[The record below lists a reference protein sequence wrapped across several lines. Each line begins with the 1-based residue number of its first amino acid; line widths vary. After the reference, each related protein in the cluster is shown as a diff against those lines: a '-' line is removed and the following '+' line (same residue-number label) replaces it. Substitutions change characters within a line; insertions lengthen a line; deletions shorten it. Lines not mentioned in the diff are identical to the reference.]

1 MLTPQESREF
11 DRVAVQQYGIPGVV
25 LMENAGRGCAET
37 LAWHGPQWQG
47 NRQAAVILCG
57 PGNNGGDGF
66 VIARHLW
73 NYGWRVRVVTTYDPN
88 SYSGDAKTMLH
99 PLLHLPI
106 EVMHYQAGISEQLR
120 ENIVST
126 VGRMPATWIVDALLG
141 TGATGELRS
150 PMDELVATS
159 NSVKARRL
167 AVDIPSGIDAESGT
181 AGSVV
186 FRADITCTFIEG
198 KSGFENLAALP
209 FLGMVKVIEIGLAA
223 RAIL

>member
-11 DRVAVQQYGIPGVV
+11 DQVAVQRYGIPGVV
-25 LMENAGRGCAET
+25 LMENAGRGCAEI
-37 LAWHGPQWQG
+37 LAWHSPQWQG

-73 NYGWRVRVVTTYDPN
+73 NYGWRVRVVTTQDPL
-88 SYSGDAKTMLH
+88 SYSGDAQIMLH

-106 EVMHYQAGISEQLR
+106 EVIHYQSGIPEQR
-120 ENIVST
+120 CENIVST
-126 VGRMPATWIVDALLG
+126 VGRMPTTWIVDALLG

-150 PMDELVATS
+150 PLGELVGTA
-159 NSVKARRL
+159 NSVEARRL
-167 AVDIPSGIDAESGT
+167 AVDVPSGIDAETGT
-181 AGSVV
+181 AGKVA
-186 FRADITCTFIEG
+186 FQADITCTFIEG
-198 KSGFENLAALP
+198 KSGFENVAALP